1 MKAVW
6 LTDIHLNFLERD
18 QVGAFLEKVSKGSAD
33 CYLISGDIGE
43 ADSIIEYLQLMVSV
57 LKRPIYFVLG
67 NHDYYGGSIKT
78 VRTMAADLM
87 RKSDRLIWLNN
98 IDHISLTK
106 ETALIGHDSWADG
119 RLGDFRGSSVELND
133 FRFIS
138 ELKLWDRIERLKAM
152 QGLADEAAEHFK
164 RALLQAL
171 KAHRHII
178 VVTHV
183 PPFKEAC
190 WHQGQLSGDDWLPF
204 FSSKAVGDVLKDIM
218 EQNPSSEMTVLC
230 GHTHGLGECQILPN
244 LKVFTGSAEYGSP
257 QIQRS
262 IVFK

>member
-1 MKAVW
+1 MKAAW
-6 LTDIHLNFLERD
+6 LTDIHLNFLEHD
-18 QVGAFLEKVSKGSAD
+18 QIDAFLEKVSAEAAD
-33 CYLISGDIGE
+33 CFLVSGDTGE
-43 ADSIIEYLQLMVSV
+43 APSITGYLQRMISV

-78 VRTMAADLM
+78 VRSKVVDLM
-87 RKSDRLIWLNN
+87 QKSDKLIWLNN
-98 IDHISLTK
+98 IDFISLTK
-106 ETALIGHDSWADG
+106 DTALIGHDSWADG

-138 ELKLWDRIERLKAM
+138 ELKLWDRTERLKAM

-164 RALLQAL
+164 RTLTQAL

-190 WHQGQLSGDDWLPF
+190 WYEGKPSGDDWLPF
-204 FSSKAVGDVLKDIM
+204 FSCKAVGDVLKDVM
-218 EQNPSSEMTVLC
+218 EQNPSSEMTVFC
-230 GHTHGLGECQILPN
+230 GHTHGFGECQILQN
-244 LKVFTGSAEYGSP
+244 LKVITGGAEYGAP
-257 QIQRS
+257 QIQKL
-262 IVFK
+262 IEIL